1 MVVIGGAQSINIL
14 GSIVR
19 IKLLALMLGPAGV
32 GLLSIYNNL
41 HELTV
46 RGAGLGLATS
56 GVREVAKADK
66 EETSL
71 RLVRRTLLIA
81 HFVQGGLAMIAVWLC
96 RQPLATLLLG
106 DERRATE
113 IGLVGVAVLLALLA
127 SAQLTIL
134 QGLRRIPDLARI
146 AVAEALLGSAA
157 GLAAVAV
164 MGEGGLIWFLL
175 AQPAISLLAA
185 TFFIRRVPAEP
196 AQSLEDGNAFSVW
209 WAMVKLGS
217 AFMLGGLA
225 MTASLLLVR
234 TLITRDLGLDAAGQ
248 FAAAWA
254 LTITYVGF
262 LLTAMGAD
270 YYPRLAQVIEDR
282 AAANDL
288 INVQTQLGIAIGGP
302 ALLLLIGF
310 ASWVIALLYSSKFDG
325 AVTILQWQ
333 TIGNILKLASWP
345 LGFALVAAARSRLF
359 FLTELAVS
367 LLLLGIT
374 WIALPALGLEA
385 AGIAFLA
392 AYAVYAA
399 IIYLLVKRIHGFRWA
414 PASVGLIAMHLVLA
428 SALFAISRADVGAG
442 AASSVVAAIFT
453 GLVGVRII
461 MAKVE
466 DDRPIF
472 SAIRRAFAFA
482 RWPLRER

>member
-66 EETSL
+66 EQASL
-71 RLVRRTLLIA
+71 RLVRQILLVA
-81 HFVQGGLAMIAVWLC
+81 HFAQGGLAMVALWLC
-96 RQPLATLLLG
+96 REPLAALLLG

-113 IGLVGVAVLLALLA
+113 IGLVGIAVLLALLA

-146 AVAEALLGSAA
+146 AIAEALLGSAA
-157 GLAAVAV
+157 GLAAVAF
-164 MGEGGLIWFLL
+164 MGERGLIWFLL
-175 AQPAISLLAA
+175 AQPAVSLLAA
-185 TFFIRRVPAEP
+185 TLFLRRVPAAP
-196 AQSLEDGNAFSVW
+196 AQNLEDGHAFSAW

-217 AFMLGGLA
+217 AFMLGSLA

-270 YYPRLAQVIEDR
+270 YYPRLSQVIEDR
-282 AAANDL
+282 SAANDL
-288 INVQTQLGIAIGGP
+288 INVQTQLGVAIGGP

-333 TIGNILKLASWP
+333 TIGKHPEAS
-345 LGFALVAAARSRLF
+345 LVAAGFRTGGSG
-359 FLTELAVS
+359 EVS
-367 LLLLGIT
+367 LVLSHGTRSISPPSRDHLDRLAGS
-374 WIALPALGLEA
+374 WAGSCRDCVSSGLCRLC
-385 AGIAFLA
+385 G
-392 AYAVYAA
+392 V
-399 IIYLLVKRIHGFRWA
+399 IYLLVKRIHGFRWE
-414 PASVGLIAMHLVLA
+414 PASVGLIAMHLVFA
-428 SALFAISRADVGAG
+428 SALFAISRADPATGAV
-442 AASSVVAAIFT
+442 SSLVAAIFT
-453 GLVGVRII
+453 GLVGVRLI

-472 SAIRRAFAFA
+472 LAIRRAFAFV
-482 RWPLRER
+482 RWPLREK